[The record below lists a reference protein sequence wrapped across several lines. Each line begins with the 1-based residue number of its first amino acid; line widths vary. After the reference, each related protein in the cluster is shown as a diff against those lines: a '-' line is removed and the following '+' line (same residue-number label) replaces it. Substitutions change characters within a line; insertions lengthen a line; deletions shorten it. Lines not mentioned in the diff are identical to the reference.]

1 MIVLLREVWE
11 NPRKRRHRLEIIARI
26 LTAARD
32 GVHKTQIMYQAG
44 LSFAQFNAY
53 SSFLVKLG
61 LLETFKRNEKIIY
74 KTTPKGIQYIKRYE
88 ELKRLL
94 RKSAE
99 HSITSI
105 SSPPSSTKR

>member
-44 LSFAQFNAY
+44 LSFAQFNAIRP
-53 SSFLVKLG
+53 FLSNWGFLKL
-61 LLETFKRNEKIIY
+61 LKEMKR
-74 KTTPKGIQYIKRYE
+74 
-88 ELKRLL
+88 
-94 RKSAE
+94 
-99 HSITSI
+99 
-105 SSPPSSTKR
+105 SSTKQLLKAFNTLKDMRN